1 MRSIG
6 GSFLSSGLALLSY
19 LSSFLVSIVKQGN
32 GGDSRGNW
40 SAEDLNKGRLDC
52 LAYFL
57 MCVKWY
63 RYKGT
68 NANTLGVPLEEMQ
81 SEKTPV

>member
-1 MRSIG
+1 MRTIG
-6 GSFLSSGLALLSY
+6 GSFLSCGLALSSY
-19 LSSFLVSIVKQGN
+19 LSSFLVSIVNQGN
-32 GGDSRGNW
+32 GGDARGNW
-40 SAEDLNKGRLDC
+40 LAEDLNKGRLDYV
-52 LAYFL
+52 AYFL

-68 NANTLGVPLEEMQ
+68 NANTLGVPLEKMQ